1 MGKHSSAFV
10 QKATLPMERDN
21 MSRMEKMNTWSG
33 TIIQL
38 VELPQKQR
46 RICGSR
52 SMMPT
57 MRNHSTPEQRQ
68 KWDNLVQT
76 HRAKYKRE
84 LGSGTNPV
92 KLSEV
97 TERVMAVVGE
107 NSPNIVGLGSGL
119 DSTILQMQSSNCSAV
134 ETPSQPSHTI
144 ELYEEPLQPVQ
155 DISTSYIV
163 NCSESCSSN
172 NTNNNGCS
180 HCSTCMEIMAL
191 KKRKLQLEVQLL
203 EKRL

>member
-1 MGKHSSAFV
+1 MTPLKLMYPDSVFDTKVV
-10 QKATLPMERDN
+10 Q
-21 MSRMEKMNTWSG
+21 SRGGIASETKDLWIKINDAYNEDSHHPRTAA
-33 TIIQL
+33 
-38 VELPQKQR
+38 ELTK
-46 RICGSR
+46 
-52 SMMPT
+52 
-57 MRNHSTPEQRQ
+57 

-76 HRAKYKRE
+76 HRAKYSQYKRE
-84 LGSGTNPV
+84 LGRTGSGTNPV

-107 NSPNIVGLGSGL
+107 NSPNIVGLCSGL

-163 NCSESCSSN
+163 NCSGSSSSN

-203 EKRL
+203 EKKT

>member
-1 MGKHSSAFV
+1 MQGITSETKKDLSIKINDAYNEESH
-10 QKATLPMERDN
+10 
-21 MSRMEKMNTWSG
+21 
-33 TIIQL
+33 
-38 VELPQKQR
+38 
-46 RICGSR
+46 
-52 SMMPT
+52 
-57 MRNHSTPEQRQ
+57 TPEQRQ
-68 KWDNLVQT
+68 NSQRSGTTLFKPTGQS
-76 HRAKYKRE
+76 
-84 LGSGTNPV
+84 SGTNPV

-180 HCSTCMEIMAL
+180 HCSTCMAIMAL

-203 EKRL
+203 EKRLKTDHRC